1 MSIVTGRKTADSAE
15 IEHEV
20 KRFKGDLAERLLKDG
35 MEKAPRRTLKIDYVK
50 VEDIY
55 PNDYNP
61 NMHSAKSFDLLVKSL
76 LYFGFTQPI
85 VVNKPTMQIVDGEN
99 RYRAACVIGYKAV
112 PVCFVDFDDQKL
124 KYATIMHNA
133 ARGKNNEEMMERL
146 RKYLDEKYEVK
157 SEHVLLE
164 DRGKKK

>member
-1 MSIVTGRKTADSAE
+1 MEYENIRYE
-15 IEHEV
+15 
-20 KRFKGDLAERLLKDG
+20 GDLAERLLKDG
-35 MEKAPRRTLKIDYVK
+35 IKKAPRRTLKIDYVK

-61 NMHSAKSFDLLVKSL
+61 NMHSARSFDLLVKSL

-146 RKYLDEKYEVK
+146 RRYLDEKYEVK